1 LQIDID
7 SDESK
12 EHQAILLAARPLLQ
26 RHMKQWREIKREEAK
41 NNGPEVLLERDAS
54 LFDFW
59 RSCRANFALLSIATF
74 IPVASRYLGIPA
86 TSAPSER
93 SFSSSGLAVTKL
105 RNRLGHDLLEHIL
118 LCRDWILQPCYSF
131 NDTVKA
137 LEDAFADEENDIT
150 IKNNL
155 KNDSELRLC
164 LSLISCFF
172 KKLNF
177 RMPDTLRTLIS

>member
-137 LEDAFADEENDIT
+137 LEDAFADEENDKIWVT
-150 IKNNL
+150 
-155 KNDSELRLC
+155 
-164 LSLISCFF
+164 
-172 KKLNF
+172 
-177 RMPDTLRTLIS
+177 M

>member
-105 RNRLGHDLLEHIL
+105 RNRLGMIYLSIFSFAVTGYFSRVTPLMTQL
-118 LCRDWILQPCYSF
+118 KPLKTPLQM
-131 NDTVKA
+131 KR
-137 LEDAFADEENDIT
+137 T
-150 IKNNL
+150 IKFGL
-155 KNDSELRLC
+155 QCE
-164 LSLISCFF
+164 
-172 KKLNF
+172 
-177 RMPDTLRTLIS
+177 